1 MLLLFIDIISIQSIN
16 SQNVTY
22 PFKSFTDF
30 RQTVDR
36 LGNISDPAERAKGIS
51 ELWDR
56 LKGDNQVPFR
66 LDDSVA
72 FLYRGEATAVSWAG
86 DFNGWKPGQPVYA
99 GKRSGLSDIWMA
111 VQKFPTDAR
120 LDYKIIVDDKWILD
134 PDNPRHQMSGM
145 GPKHEPATALTTQ
158 YPCDV

>member
-1 MLLLFIDIISIQSIN
+1 MKILIRRSLRNLLMLLLFMDIISIQSIN

-111 VQKFPTDAR
+111 GKNSR
-120 LDYKIIVDDKWILD
+120 LMPGSIIKSLWTT
-134 PDNPRHQMSGM
+134 SGFLI
-145 GPKHEPATALTTQ
+145 PITPVTK
-158 YPCDV
+158 